1 MMKELDP
8 RTMLFIAAC
17 FSTLGVLIEKTWL
30 LAIVFLF
37 IVVFVKCLG
46 ADLMILVKR
55 LKGLIYIILFVA
67 LMESVFNGEGVA
79 LIAFNG
85 VKVITVGGLLKCT
98 NTLLRV
104 GCVVASAAIFTLT
117 TTRKMMQGLI
127 QLNVPYEIA
136 FMTMIALRFLPVFSN
151 EFKDTF
157 LAIQLRGVNINKIK
171 LKEKID
177 MCLYMIMPVT
187 FSAIDK
193 AQKLSYAMELR
204 AFRAYPNRTSLM
216 RLTMKTHDY
225 LYIIMIS
232 LVSASTFIYY
242 INYMY

>member
-1 MMKELDP
+1 MKELDP

-37 IVVFVKCLG
+37 IIVFVKCLG
-46 ADLMILVKR
+46 ADLFILVKR

-67 LMESVFNGEGVA
+67 LMESVFNGQGRVLLE
-79 LIAFNG
+79 FNN
-85 VKVITVGGLLKCT
+85 VKIITVGGLLKGT

-127 QLNVPYEIA
+127 QLKIPYEIA
-136 FMTMIALRFLPVFSN
+136 FMTMVALRFLPVFSN

-157 LAIQLRGVNINKIK
+157 VAIQLRGVNINKIK
-171 LKEKID
+171 FKEKID
-177 MCLYMIMPVT
+177 MILYMIMPVT

-204 AFRAYPNRTSLM
+204 AFRAYPQRTSLLK
-216 RLTMKTHDY
+216 LTMKKLDY
-225 LYIIMIS
+225 FYIIIIF
-232 LVSASTFIYY
+232 LVSALTFIYY
-242 INYMY
+242 IKYTN